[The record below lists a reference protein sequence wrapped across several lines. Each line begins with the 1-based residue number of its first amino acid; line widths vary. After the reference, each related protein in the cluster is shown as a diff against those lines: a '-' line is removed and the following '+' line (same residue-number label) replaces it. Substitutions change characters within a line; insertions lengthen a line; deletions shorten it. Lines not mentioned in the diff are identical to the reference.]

1 MDVSMHL
8 FERVEFALKRYE
20 TTKDYQEFVTLKMKD
35 GLELYFHK
43 SKQQLIEFANDIR
56 EAALNL
62 DADLSGPDGPVAD
75 SSDGYGLTGDDI
87 DGIKAGNG

>member
-20 TTKDYQEFVTLKMKD
+20 TTKDFQEFVTLKMKD

-62 DADLSGPDGPVAD
+62 DADLSGPDGPIAD
-75 SSDGYGLTGDDI
+75 SCEGYTISADEVE
-87 DGIKAGNG
+87 AANET